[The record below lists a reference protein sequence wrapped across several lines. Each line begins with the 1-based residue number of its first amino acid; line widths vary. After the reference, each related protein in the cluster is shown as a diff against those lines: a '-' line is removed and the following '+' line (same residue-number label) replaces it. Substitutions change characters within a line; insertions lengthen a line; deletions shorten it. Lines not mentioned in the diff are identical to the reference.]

1 MNLIIG
7 QIYRV
12 ATDLGK
18 VWKVLEFKVEIF
30 KDLRSLENDYKN
42 GKSRKILANCDADL
56 GNTDVPYIM

>member
-30 KDLRSLENDYKN
+30 KDLRSLENDCRC
-42 GKSRKILANCDADL
+42 GK
-56 GNTDVPYIM
+56 V